1 MQNIIPNRLFYK
13 WLKLGMLCCKRGVI
27 IMDISKA
34 FDKLNHN
41 LLLCK
46 LKANGSNKNAL
57 TFIQT
62 ILQIDINEQKW
73 EISLTNGKRYQQ
85 VYPKAPFLAL
95 YFSTFSSTISFFL
108 LKLLHYAT
116 MQKTTL
122 RILRTKTLMLWVA
135 DLGMILQ

>member
-108 LKLLHYAT
+108 LKLLHYVT
-116 MQKTTL
+116 MQKTIL
-122 RILRTKTLMLWVA
+122 RILRTKTLMLWLA